1 MTTVEEIKRLL
12 QRNKRRLYKELH
24 QSKEAMFLI
33 RKSYRG
39 MDEFT
44 LIIIVKYDSSN
55 GQIFNK
61 KQMIRILMRK

>member
-1 MTTVEEIKRLL
+1 
-12 QRNKRRLYKELH
+12 
-24 QSKEAMFLI
+24 MFLI

-39 MDEFT
+39 MDEFK

-61 KQMIRILMRK
+61 KQMIGILMRKKSSNNW